1 MTAFANAR
9 VAACGADIA
18 VRTLGAGPTLV
29 LLPGLGRSGHDLD
42 AFAVY
47 LAAAG
52 YRVLLPEPRGMGA
65 STGSLDGIT
74 LHDLARDIA
83 AVIETLCDG
92 PAVVIGHAFGN
103 RIARCLAADRPALV
117 DLVVLLSSSGK
128 VQPTPE
134 IAEAIRL
141 AQAVDTPADIRAEA
155 VRAAWF
161 APGSDIAPWLDGWSQ
176 PVMRAYLAAAAA
188 TPVDEWWT
196 AGSAEVLI
204 VQGLCDVSAPVG
216 NGRLLHA
223 EIGARATLIELAD
236 VGHALPVEKP
246 ALVAS
251 TVIDFMRSR
260 NANRSNGHG

>member
-1 MTAFANAR
+1 MTVFADTR
-9 VAACGADIA
+9 VTVCGGDIA

-29 LLPGLGRSGHDLD
+29 LLPGLGRSGRDLD
-42 AFAVY
+42 AFAARLVD
-47 LAAAG
+47 AG
-52 YRVLLPEPRGMGA
+52 YRTVLPEPRGIGG

-83 AVIETLCDG
+83 AVIETFCDG
-92 PAVVIGHAFGN
+92 PVVVIGHAFGN

-141 AQAVDTPADIRAEA
+141 AQAIDIPADIRAES

-161 APGSDIAPWLDGWSQ
+161 APGGDITPWLDGWSQ

-188 TPVDEWWT
+188 TPVDEWWA
-196 AGSAEVLI
+196 AGSADVLI

-216 NGRLLHA
+216 NGRLLRV
-223 EIGARATLIELAD
+223 EIGARAMLIELAD
-236 VGHALPVEKP
+236 VGHALPVEQP
-246 ALVAS
+246 ALVAN